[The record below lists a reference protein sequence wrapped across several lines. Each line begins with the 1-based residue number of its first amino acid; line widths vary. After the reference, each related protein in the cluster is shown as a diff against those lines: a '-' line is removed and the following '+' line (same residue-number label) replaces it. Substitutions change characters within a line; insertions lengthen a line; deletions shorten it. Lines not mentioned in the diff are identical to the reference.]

1 MQPAYERYRSGC
13 RMISILTNLD
23 VPLFDTERVSHI
35 HYASYDLP
43 TMLERLK
50 QEALVQ
56 VLVYVA
62 RSPDILTPHCSASP
76 TNNSQSRA
84 IRFRRIRA
92 KNGLPRGNHPRKE
105 CRLRTVAFPLSP

>member
-1 MQPAYERYRSGC
+1 MTMQPAYERYRSGC
-13 RMISILTNLD
+13 RKISLLTNLD
-23 VPLFDTERVSHI
+23 VQLFDTERVSQI

-62 RSPDILTPHCSASP
+62 RSPDILTPHCSA
-76 TNNSQSRA
+76 
-84 IRFRRIRA
+84 
-92 KNGLPRGNHPRKE
+92 
-105 CRLRTVAFPLSP
+105 